1 MTASNARDVEICEVG
16 PRDGLQNIGEFVA
29 TDAKIAWIEAEAAAG
44 LPEIEVGSF
53 VNPRLIPQFADI
65 AEVVSAAKRI
75 DGLTVTALV
84 PNLKGA
90 ERAAACGVH
99 KLSLPISVSAAHSQA
114 NVRKSPETQVDE
126 LRAIVGLRDGL
137 PDGRRFAVTAGLSTV
152 FGCTLQGAVDEA
164 EVIRLAVACAEA
176 GVDDLSLADTV
187 GWADPAQV
195 RRVTRAVIDAVGPG
209 LPVAGH
215 FHNTRGLGLANVL
228 AAYEEGVRTFDACL
242 GGLGGCPYAPGASG
256 NVVTEDLAF
265 MFDRMGIRTGIDL
278 DRLLAARAVLARGLT
293 HTHLTG
299 HLAAAGLPRVRG
311 PGKVAAV

>member
-1 MTASNARDVEICEVG
+1 MTAPPPRDVAICEVG

-65 AEVVSAAKRI
+65 AEVVAAAQRI
-75 DGLTVTALV
+75 DGLAVAALV

-114 NVRKSPETQVDE
+114 NVRKSPEAQVDE
-126 LRAIVGLRDGL
+126 LRAIVGLRDSL
-137 PDGRRFAVTAGLSTV
+137 PAGRRFAVTAGLSTV
-152 FGCTLQGAVDEA
+152 FGCTLQGAVEEA
-164 EVIRLAVACAEA
+164 AVIRLAVACAEA
-176 GVDDLSLADTV
+176 GADDLSLADTV

-265 MFDRMGIRTGIDL
+265 MFDRMGVRTGIDL

-299 HLAAAGLPRVRG
+299 HLAAAGLPQVRG